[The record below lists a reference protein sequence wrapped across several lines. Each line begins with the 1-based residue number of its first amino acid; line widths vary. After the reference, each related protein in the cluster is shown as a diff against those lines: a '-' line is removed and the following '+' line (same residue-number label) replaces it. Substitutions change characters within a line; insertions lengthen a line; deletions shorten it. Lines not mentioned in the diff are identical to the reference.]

1 MKPVRMVIAAV
12 LLAAC
17 TGALWWSNRDE
28 KAKEGKP
35 AKDAPPQVLAIA
47 PDQVKQIDIKKKDG
61 DTTSVRFN
69 EKGKWDITAPK
80 PMSADP
86 TAISSLTADLTKLN
100 SDRLVDANA
109 TDLASYGLQPPQL
122 EVDVTAKDGKVTK
135 LLLGERTPTETSVYA
150 KLAGDPR
157 LFTVAASHLA
167 TFDKTTKDL
176 REKHLLNFT
185 GGKLLGVEI
194 TIKGK
199 SGQETIAINRKGETD
214 WDITMP
220 KMMRADGS
228 KVDDIVT
235 KLKLTELDANLPEQD
250 GKAAAAAFP
259 GAPLTGI
266 VKIIDSTA
274 TQSLEIRKVKDAY
287 YAKSSA
293 IEGIYKIGNDLGDA
307 LTGKTLED
315 FRNKKIFDFGFNDPN
330 RLVFQDGGRTAT
342 YEKVKDKWMSDGKEI
357 DSTSLQAL
365 IDRLRDLSATKFV
378 DSGFTKAAITI
389 NLSYND
395 GKNKE
400 SVELAPGANGGDYI
414 ARRGGEDGLY
424 DVDMNTVR
432 ELRGAAADV
441 KPAQPAKKK

>member
-35 AKDAPPQVLAIA
+35 AKDAPPQILAIA

-61 DTTSVRFN
+61 DTTSIRFN
-69 EKGKWDITAPK
+69 DKGKWDITAPK
-80 PMSADP
+80 PLSADP

-157 LFTVAASHLA
+157 LFTVAASHQA

-199 SGQETIAINRKGETD
+199 TGPETIDFSRKGETD
-214 WDITMP
+214 WDITKP

-235 KLKLTELDANLPEQD
+235 KLKLTELD
-250 GKAAAAAFP
+250 
-259 GAPLTGI
+259 
-266 VKIIDSTA
+266 
-274 TQSLEIRKVKDAY
+274 
-287 YAKSSA
+287 
-293 IEGIYKIGNDLGDA
+293 
-307 LTGKTLED
+307 
-315 FRNKKIFDFGFNDPN
+315 DPV
-330 RLVFQDGGRTAT
+330 R
-342 YEKVKDKWMSDGKEI
+342 
-357 DSTSLQAL
+357 
-365 IDRLRDLSATKFV
+365 
-378 DSGFTKAAITI
+378 
-389 NLSYND
+389 
-395 GKNKE
+395 
-400 SVELAPGANGGDYI
+400 
-414 ARRGGEDGLY
+414 ARRACWPIRPTFSSLILPRSASRSRWPEYSIHFRRL
-424 DVDMNTVR
+424 
-432 ELRGAAADV
+432 
-441 KPAQPAKKK
+441 